1 MLKMKK
7 TFNKLVAIE
16 TILTM
21 TLYYF
26 VFVGMTAISYAIDV
40 VRTNNTNVEFSAY
53 FQNENGE
60 KVQRVENNIDK
71 EEYLYVDIS
80 VKNEGKLNAEITLG
94 DSNFNIKPDKLSP
107 EISEISGNTVKLNQI
122 NAGNTVTVKLGI
134 SAKKESGIKENSL
147 DAKTSVQ
154 LKGQYINSQNIET
167 NKYTEI
173 TGNAEVEVK
182 WKSNEDT
189 SIELYGN
196 VFTNYI
202 YEING
207 ESKRLVQMLVSSN
220 ILNNSYPV
228 KTTEINLN
236 VPKNVEDVVVNARR
250 TDATNINNQ
259 FSKANYEYKKQENK
273 VTIKVNNDGENISW
287 KNTVKDEF
295 VVTYI
300 LNKEQNINNQEI
312 QIEDKLQLYDEKE
325 LTQTKSIVVSENID
339 GVISNSI
346 ETIENEIYKGKL
358 YTGEERDYTQISKV
372 NVDYVGINNIINI
385 TQKTHKVKKYK

>member
-80 VKNEGKLNAEITLG
+80 VKNEGRLNAEITLG

-147 DAKTSVQ
+147 DAKKCT
-154 LKGQYINSQNIET
+154 T
-167 NKYTEI
+167 
-173 TGNAEVEVK
+173 
-182 WKSNEDT
+182 
-189 SIELYGN
+189 
-196 VFTNYI
+196 
-202 YEING
+202 
-207 ESKRLVQMLVSSN
+207 KRTV
-220 ILNNSYPV
+220 
-228 KTTEINLN
+228 
-236 VPKNVEDVVVNARR
+236 
-250 TDATNINNQ
+250 
-259 FSKANYEYKKQENK
+259 YK
-273 VTIKVNNDGENISW
+273 
-287 KNTVKDEF
+287 
-295 VVTYI
+295 
-300 LNKEQNINNQEI
+300 
-312 QIEDKLQLYDEKE
+312 
-325 LTQTKSIVVSENID
+325 
-339 GVISNSI
+339 
-346 ETIENEIYKGKL
+346 
-358 YTGEERDYTQISKV
+358 
-372 NVDYVGINNIINI
+372 
-385 TQKTHKVKKYK
+385 